1 MSQSLLQLRQTG
13 VRLLGVTFAGLLIPL
28 SGCEIPPKA
37 DAEGQPQRGQSDNRS
52 VAVDVAI
59 AKTAPLQQDLE
70 YTGTTQPYQQVSLRS
85 RVEGQVIDLSVNV
98 GDRVTQGQIL
108 GRLDD
113 NVLAAAVV
121 EAEAEVAA
129 REAEVAQAR
138 TEVSNAQTQVE
149 EARLRLQQAQS
160 DLSRLEQLFREGA
173 IPEQQ
178 VENARTT
185 VGTARQTL
193 RSAQS
198 QVRTRQQ
205 AVAAIQRRVASQR
218 AIVAREQERQSYSL
232 LTSPVTGFVLE
243 RVTEPGN
250 LAQPGSEILKLGDFS
265 QVKVAVQVSE
275 LELGTIQPGQSV
287 QVKLDAFAGRTF
299 AGRVTRVS
307 PAANPTSRLIP
318 VEVTMPNPTGGIG
331 SGLLA
336 RVSFTQQTI
345 KRVVVPETALKTHE
359 DQQVASRSQPATNSP
374 SPASSTPT
382 AGQSRDRLQPSSK
395 MGTLFVVTDSGKQT
409 TATAR
414 SVTLGG
420 RRDGQVEILA
430 GLKPGDRFIV
440 RSSKALKD
448 GAPVRLSV
456 LSEGASPR
464 S

>member
-1 MSQSLLQLRQTG
+1 MPQSLLQFRQIS
-13 VRLLGVTFAGLLIPL
+13 VRFLWLAFAGLLLPL
-28 SGCEIPPKA
+28 SGCETSPKA
-37 DAEGQPQRGQSDNRS
+37 GGAEAQPQQGQSDNRPA
-52 VAVDVAI
+52 AVDVAI
-59 AKTAPLQQDLE
+59 ARTAPLQQDLE
-70 YTGTTQPYQQVSLRS
+70 YTGTTQPYRQVSLRS
-85 RVEGQVIDLSVNV
+85 RVEGQLVDLSVNV
-98 GDRVTQGQIL
+98 GDQVTQGQTL

-113 NVLAAAVV
+113 NVLATAVV

-178 VENARTT
+178 VETARTT
-185 VGTARQTL
+185 VGTAQQTL

-218 AIVAREQERQSYSL
+218 AIVAREQERRSYSL

-243 RVTEPGN
+243 RVVEPGN

-275 LELGTIQPGQSV
+275 LELGTIRPGQAV
-287 QVKLDAFAGRTF
+287 QVKLDAFTDQTF

-318 VEVTMPNPTGGIG
+318 VEVTIPNPNGKIG

-336 RVSFTQQTI
+336 RVSFTQQAI
-345 KRVVVPETALKTHE
+345 QRVVVPETALRTNE
-359 DQQVASRSQPATNSP
+359 ERRAGVRSPSAANSP
-374 SPASSTPT
+374 SSGSQAQTT
-382 AGQSRDRLQPSSK
+382 GQKRQESDSK
-395 MGTLFVVTDSGKQT
+395 TGTLFVVTGSGKQT
-409 TATAR
+409 AAAAR
-414 SVTLGG
+414 SVTLGN

-448 GAPVRLSV
+448 GAPVRPSI
-456 LSEGASPR
+456 LSEGATS
-464 S
+464 SS

>member
-1 MSQSLLQLRQTG
+1 MSQSLLQFRQVA
-13 VRLLGVTFAGLLIPL
+13 VRLLGAAFVGLLIPL
-28 SGCEIPPKA
+28 AGCGIPPKA
-37 DAEGQPQRGQSDNRS
+37 DAEAQTQRGQSDNRPA
-52 VAVDVAI
+52 AVDVAI
-59 AKTAPLQQDLE
+59 ARTAPLQQDLE
-70 YTGTTQPYQQVSLRS
+70 YTGTTQPYRQVSLRS
-85 RVEGQVIDLSVNV
+85 RVEGQLIDLAVNV
-98 GDRVTQGQIL
+98 GDRVTQGQVL

-113 NVLAAAVV
+113 NVLATAVV

-149 EARLRLQQAQS
+149 EARLRFQQAQS
-160 DLSRLEQLFREGA
+160 DLSRLEQLSREGA

-185 VGTARQTL
+185 AGTARQTL

-218 AIVAREQERQSYSL
+218 AIVAREQERQSYSS

-275 LELGTIQPGQSV
+275 LELGTIQPGQPV
-287 QVKLDAFAGRTF
+287 QVKLDAYPGRTF

-307 PAANPTSRLIP
+307 PAADPTSRLIP
-318 VEVTMPNPTGGIG
+318 VEVSIPNPNGGIG

-336 RVSFTQQTI
+336 RVNFTQQAV
-345 KRVVVPETALKTHE
+345 KRVVVPETALSTHE
-359 DQQVASRSQPATNSP
+359 DRRSGARSQPATNSP
-374 SPASSTPT
+374 STKSPSQAT
-382 AGQSRDRLQPSSK
+382 GENRDRQPADSK
-395 MGTLFVVTDSGKQT
+395 TGTLFVVTGSGKQ
-409 TATAR
+409 AAAAAR
-414 SVTLGG
+414 SVTLGD

-448 GAPVRLSV
+448 GAPIQPSV

>member
-1 MSQSLLQLRQTG
+1 MAQSLLQFRHLAI
-13 VRLLGVTFAGLLIPL
+13 RLLWVTFASSLIPL
-28 SGCEIPPKA
+28 SGCGLPPKA
-37 DAEGQPQRGQSDNRS
+37 DAEAQPQPAQVDNRPA
-52 VAVDVAI
+52 AVDVAI
-59 AKTAPLQQDLE
+59 ARTTPLQPDLE
-70 YTGTTQPYQQVSLRS
+70 YTGTTQPYRQVSLRS
-85 RVEGQVIDLSVNV
+85 RVEGQLIDLAVNV
-98 GDRVTQGQIL
+98 GDRVTQGQVL

-121 EAEAEVAA
+121 AAEAEVAA
-129 REAEVAQAR
+129 RESEVAQAR

-185 VGTARQTL
+185 VGTAQQAL

-205 AVAAIQRRVASQR
+205 AVAAIQRRVTSQR

-232 LTSPVTGFVLE
+232 LTAPVTGFVLE

-275 LELGTIQPGQSV
+275 LELGTIRPGQSV
-287 QVKLDAFAGRTF
+287 QVKLDAFPDQTF

-318 VEVTMPNPTGGIG
+318 VEVAMPNPNGKVG

-336 RVSFTQQTI
+336 RVNFTQQAV

-359 DQQVASRSQPATNSP
+359 ERQAGARSQSAAKPLASASATPAR
-374 SPASSTPT
+374 
-382 AGQSRDRLQPSSK
+382 GQNRQESGSK
-395 MGTLFVVTDSGKQT
+395 TGTIFVVTGSGKQT
-409 TATAR
+409 AAVAR
-414 SVTLGG
+414 SVTLGN

-430 GLKPGDRFIV
+430 GLQPGDRFIV

-448 GAPVRLSV
+448 GAPIRLSA